1 MKMENVSYRTMSNSE
16 LSKISEIDRREQI
29 RVGYGVTYGKLISTT
44 VNWDVASFSPE
55 GRGEHTISRQIEFC
69 RQHIQ
74 SGARAIGAF
83 SGETLL
89 GIVVLTPEVRP
100 RIAQIA
106 YLLVGHDNRRM
117 GIGTQL
123 IDMAESHARATGAE
137 QIYVSAT
144 PSGSA
149 VGLYMRFGYE
159 PVEDPLLEL
168 YELEP
173 DDIHMV
179 KTLNS

>member
-1 MKMENVSYRTMSNSE
+1 MENISYRTISDSE
-16 LSKISEIDRREQI
+16 LSKISEIDRSEQI
-29 RVGYGVTYGKLISTT
+29 RVGYDVIDGKLVSSD
-44 VNWDVASFSPE
+44 VNWDVPSFSSE
-55 GRGEHTISRQIEFC
+55 GTGGHTVSRQIEFC
-69 RQHIQ
+69 RQHIR

-83 SGETLL
+83 YGEKLV

-106 YLLVGHDNRRM
+106 YLLVGHGNRQM

-123 IDMAESHARATGAE
+123 VNMAESHARATGAE

-144 PSGSA
+144 PSESA
-149 VGLYMRFGYE
+149 VGIYLRMGFE
-159 PVEDPLLEL
+159 PVDEPLVEL

-173 DDIHMV
+173 EDIHMA
-179 KTLNS
+179 KML